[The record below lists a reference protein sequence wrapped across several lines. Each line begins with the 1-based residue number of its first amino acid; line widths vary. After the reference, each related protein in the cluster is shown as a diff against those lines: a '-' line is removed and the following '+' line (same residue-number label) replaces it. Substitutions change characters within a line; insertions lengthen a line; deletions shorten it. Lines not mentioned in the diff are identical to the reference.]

1 MGLIKTALKTAVA
14 VKTANVVH
22 DRIQRKKLAEWEA
35 AGHSPESFPQQHLGH
50 ATAGVV
56 GAASGW
62 FSPGSQPDAAQL
74 PAATPAADPVIA
86 QLRELATLKEQGIL
100 TDDEFTMQKQR
111 ILGS

>member
-22 DRIQRKKLAEWEA
+22 DRIQRKKLAEWVA
-35 AGHSPESFPQQHLGH
+35 AGHSPESFPQQHLGD

-62 FSPGSQPDAAQL
+62 FSPGTPPEPTQVPEVA
-74 PAATPAADPVIA
+74 PAADPVIA

-100 TDDEFTMQKQR
+100 TDDEFAVQKQR
-111 ILGS
+111 ILGA